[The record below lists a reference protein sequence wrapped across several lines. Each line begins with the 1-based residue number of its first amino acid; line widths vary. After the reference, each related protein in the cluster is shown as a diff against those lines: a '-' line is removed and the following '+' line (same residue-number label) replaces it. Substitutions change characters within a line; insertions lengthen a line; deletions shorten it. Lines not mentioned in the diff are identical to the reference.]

1 MRGALKQQDITRLD
15 ATINSISLKQQ
26 CLDSLSHI
34 FYSETLN
41 GDDPMS
47 VFTAYVNDFCTQQ
60 PLEVPNAVKAST
72 CFYSGYFILKYMI
85 SKRVSADNI
94 ETLKIDYCSKYADSL
109 PKRTDFVK
117 ALKGSSEKEFDN
129 ACMDQL

>member
-1 MRGALKQQDITRLD
+1 M
-15 ATINSISLKQQ
+15 KQQ

-34 FYSETLN
+34 FYSESLN

-47 VFTAYVNDFCTQQ
+47 VFTAFVSNFCTQQ

-72 CFYSGYFILKYMI
+72 CFYSGYFTLKYML
-85 SKRVSADNI
+85 SKKANMDNI
-94 ETLKIDYCSKYADSL
+94 ETLKIDYCSKYAESL

-117 ALKGSSEKEFDN
+117 TLRGKLDDNFDN
-129 ACMDQL
+129 ACMEQL